1 MDEKRSRITILI
13 VENRL
18 TIAAIL
24 ADLLTTSGYRTQT
37 VISAE
42 SARELLPQH
51 LPAILLID
59 RGMARPQQQAE
70 WQELETMA
78 AALSVPILRFSCSP
92 LPEEAA
98 SDVLVL
104 RSPADFAAVVDR
116 IEEQWHRKQPF
127 LGMVLVDLGR
137 LRQEELDVAL
147 RFQRDLAQLGR
158 HYALGDLLLRLG
170 MVSPED
176 IEEALRRQE
185 PWE

>member
-1 MDEKRSRITILI
+1 MDEKRSRITVII

-37 VISAE
+37 AVSVEA
-42 SARELLPQH
+42 AREALPQR
-51 LPAILLID
+51 LPAILLAD
-59 RGMARPQQQAE
+59 MGMVRPQHQAE

-78 AALSVPILRFSCSP
+78 TALSVPILRFSCSP

-98 SDVLVL
+98 GDVLVL
-104 RSPADFAAVVDR
+104 RSPGDFADVVDR

-137 LRQEELDVAL
+137 LRQEELDIAL
-147 RFQRDLAQLGR
+147 RIQRDLAQLGR

-170 MVSPED
+170 MVSSED
-176 IEEALRRQE
+176 VEEALRRQE